1 MNPLIEKIEH
11 LKNVGQEA
19 TTTFPAITSLTLG
32 VIHENIDELLGAA
45 EHYGKKAEPL
55 VYSKKLFFI
64 VYDANTNVTISVTS
78 KDEVNVTTTY
88 SVN

>member
-1 MNPLIEKIEH
+1 MNPLIERIEH

-19 TTTFPAITSLTLG
+19 TTTFPAITSVTLG
-32 VIHENIDELLGAA
+32 VVHENIDELVEAA

-55 VYSKKLFFI
+55 EYSKKLFFI
-64 VYDANTNVTISVTS
+64 VYDAKMNITISVTS
-78 KDEVNVTTTY
+78 KDAVNVTTTY